1 MPHLTVENVGNI
13 YFEEFGEG
21 PMLVQIHGL
30 GVQGFGLQAL
40 TDILA
45 KNVRCVNIHLPGYGK
60 SSPPVRSASVAD
72 AADDVAAF
80 IRAYSGGPV
89 HVHGTSLGAVVAII
103 LAGRHPEVVDRLIVT
118 AALPRSDKAAIQ
130 RRRLWR
136 AALELGDLGVYADIV
151 GETGF
156 GREFYERP
164 DADAW
169 LEHRRNAYRVNAGNM
184 PAWKDGISSLQ
195 EMDGMQFAPM
205 ITAPTLCISGSDD
218 TMTPAVTG
226 ASGAGF
232 KMFSE
237 AVSNGRLAMV
247 DGAGH
252 YILFEKPEE
261 TARLM
266 VDFIEGGRP
275 AGS

>member
-1 MPHLTVENVGNI
+1 MPYIDVESVGRM
-13 YFEEFGEG
+13 YYEEFGEG
-21 PMLVQIHGL
+21 PTLLQIHGL
-30 GVQGFGLQAL
+30 GVQGFGLQTL

-45 KNVRCVNIHLPGYGK
+45 RRVRCVNIHMPGYGN
-60 SSPPVRSASVAD
+60 SCPPPRSASVSD

-80 IRAYSGGPV
+80 IRAYVGGPV
-89 HVHGTSLGAVVAII
+89 TVHGTSLGAVVAII
-103 LAGRHPEVVDRLIVT
+103 LAGRHADVVDRLIVT

-136 AALELGDLGVYADIV
+136 AVLDLGDLGVYADVV

-164 DADAW
+164 DADEW
-169 LEHRRNAYRVNAGNM
+169 LERRRDAYRANAKNAA
-184 PAWKDGISSLQ
+184 AWRDGISSLQ
-195 EMDGMQFAPM
+195 DMDAMQFAPM
-205 ITAPTLCISGSDD
+205 IAAPTLCISGGDD

-232 KMFSE
+232 KVFSE
-237 AVSNGRLAMV
+237 AVADGRLAIV
-247 DGAGH
+247 PGAGH

-261 TARLM
+261 TAELM
-266 VDFIEGGRP
+266 VNFMKHGG
-275 AGS
+275 

>member
-1 MPHLTVENVGNI
+1 MPYIDVENVGKM
-13 YFEEFGEG
+13 YYEEFGEG
-21 PMLVQIHGL
+21 PTLVQIHGL
-30 GVQGFGLQAL
+30 GVQGFGLQTL

-45 KNVRCVNIHLPGYGK
+45 KSVRCVNIHLPGYGK
-60 SSPPVRSASVAD
+60 SSPPKRSASVSD

-80 IRAYSGGPV
+80 IRAYAGGPV
-89 HVHGTSLGAVVAII
+89 NVHGTSLGAVVAII
-103 LAGRHPEVVDRLIVT
+103 LAGRHTDVVERLVVT

-130 RRRLWR
+130 RRRLWK
-136 AALELGDLGVYADIV
+136 AVLELGDLGVYADVV

-169 LEHRRNAYRVNAGNM
+169 LENRRNAYRTNAKNM
-184 PAWKDGISSLQ
+184 PAWKDGIESLQ
-195 EMDGMQFAPM
+195 ELDGMQFAAA

-232 KMFSE
+232 KAFSE
-237 AVSNGRLAMV
+237 AVSNGRLEIV
-247 DGAGH
+247 QGAGH
-252 YILFEKPEE
+252 YILFEKPDE
-261 TARLM
+261 TARLI
-266 VDFIEGGRP
+266 VDFIESGK
-275 AGS
+275 